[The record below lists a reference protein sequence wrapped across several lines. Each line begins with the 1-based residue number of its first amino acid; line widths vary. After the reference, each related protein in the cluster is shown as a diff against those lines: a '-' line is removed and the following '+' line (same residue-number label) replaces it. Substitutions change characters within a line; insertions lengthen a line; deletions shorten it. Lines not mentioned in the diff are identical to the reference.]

1 MAPPYPG
8 RLNISKKTHATWGK
22 EARRMLEWILR
33 LFHWLAKPVLMLT
46 GLEQPPVRFDLI

>member
-1 MAPPYPG
+1 
-8 RLNISKKTHATWGK
+8 
-22 EARRMLEWILR
+22 MLEWILR